1 MCLVNSVDERDLS
14 LEGHRVSNAWKSRMH
29 TAGAAAIHIDPSQC
43 HQPSVR
49 SQSSPPVGHF
59 FSCLPEFDDTASS
72 VLCSQFRTTED
83 AKADNH
89 CRGRSDTALL

>member
-29 TAGAAAIHIDPSQC
+29 VAGAAAFHLDPSQC

-72 VLCSQFRTTED
+72 VLCS
-83 AKADNH
+83 
-89 CRGRSDTALL
+89 G